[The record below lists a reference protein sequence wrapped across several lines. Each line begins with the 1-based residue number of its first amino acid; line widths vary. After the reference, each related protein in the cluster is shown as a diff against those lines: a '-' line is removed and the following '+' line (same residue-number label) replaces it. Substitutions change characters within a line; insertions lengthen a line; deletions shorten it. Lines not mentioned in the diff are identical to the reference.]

1 MWEIVLGLLG
11 FIGAL
16 VAIITPVI
24 KLNGTIA
31 KLNTT
36 VELLN
41 QKLSNSEEANKTAHK
56 EFRNRIDQLEKDNA
70 ELKTKM
76 GIYHGN

>member
-1 MWEIVLGLLG
+1 MWETMVALLG
-11 FIGAL
+11 FIVAL
-16 VAIITPVI
+16 VTVMTPVI

-41 QKLSNSEEANKTAHK
+41 QKLSDSEEANKAAHK
-56 EFRNRIDQLEKDNA
+56 EFYARIDKLEKENA
-70 ELKTKM
+70 ELITKV

>member
-1 MWEIVLGLLG
+1 MWEIVVALLG
-11 FIGAL
+11 FIVAL
-16 VAIITPVI
+16 VTVMTPVM

-41 QKLSNSEEANKTAHK
+41 QKLSDSEEANKAEHK
-56 EFRNRIDQLEKDNA
+56 DFCTRIEHLEKENA
-70 ELKTKM
+70 KLKTKV